1 MTTVRLYLHH
11 LQSLALWK
19 TSIGNG
25 KIRLGPVSR
34 KPRKLFGPVK
44 PLQNLEPCD
53 HKAVLFTYS
62 RWREVSFIQEV
73 SGVNTSPFLDT
84 DDLKMA
90 LRARKFSA
98 AFEKR
103 APGPSLLTE
112 YNQQYPV
119 VVSPNF
125 IFLFSYQTPL
135 PQIQTTTKMLT
146 YFKCIKVNK
155 LVIYPQLSQATVMA
169 KRPHRANKWKQE
181 F

>member
-90 LRARKFSA
+90 LRARKLSG

-103 APGPSLLTE
+103 APGSDSGL
-112 YNQQYPV
+112 
-119 VVSPNF
+119 
-125 IFLFSYQTPL
+125 
-135 PQIQTTTKMLT
+135 
-146 YFKCIKVNK
+146 KVNRIITFSSTKVFSAALFCVSGDDSNSKQNAEEK
-155 LVIYPQLSQATVMA
+155 LQIKILPFPGLV
-169 KRPHRANKWKQE
+169 
-181 F
+181 